1 MELQHAILFFRLVV
15 YILLAINEAYVVV
28 LRVGN
33 KLAMVRAKDEIITL
47 LVAVGKHVTQ
57 SVSAVV
63 VLDIPIYL
71 LYE

>member
-63 VLDIPIYL
+63 VLDIPNNL
-71 LYE
+71 FYE